1 MTGWLEEFERR
12 GLVRRE
18 DGHWTRET
26 PGTPGG
32 TTSTSK
38 PKETT
43 P

>member
-26 PGTPGG
+26 PPS
-32 TTSTSK
+32 ST
-38 PKETT
+38 KETT